1 MKDGFLLEEIEKKQK
16 IIKLNSVKKLINLK
30 YYKLL
35 IKELNYL

>member
-30 YYKLL
+30 YYKFL